1 MLQATVINTGHSDW
15 RAGTVKLRLGN
26 SAAAL
31 KTDVYCMREATVEL
45 PWTKG
50 VLRAEINGI
59 PFGPGYE
66 VK

>member
-15 RAGTVKLRLGN
+15 RANTVKLRLG
-26 SAAAL
+26 SAVVPIKEDL
-31 KTDVYCMREATVEL
+31 YYMREATVEL
-45 PWTKG
+45 PYSRG